1 MISVV
6 IKENVFGGELWCGLC
21 GSRTRTQLGPDVFLE
36 GTMQVLCHE
45 CAQDYSPDLVQLV
58 EGATAGTT

>member
-6 IKENVFGGELWCGLC
+6 IKENVLGGEMRCGLC
-21 GSRTRTQLGPDVFLE
+21 GSRTQTEFGPDLFLE

-45 CAQDYSPDLVQLV
+45 CAQDYSPELVQLV
-58 EGATAGTT
+58 EGATASTV